1 MIPQTVRRG
10 TSSDAERKLFRV
22 IRDDLS
28 DEWTV
33 LHSLGLAGHERKPW
47 AEVDFVLI
55 GPPGVYCLEV
65 KGGRIRREA
74 GRWFF
79 TDRAGRTTEKGEGPF
94 EQVGGA
100 SAALA
105 GHLFARMP

>member
-1 MIPQTVRRG
+1 MLPQTVRRD
-10 TSSDAERKLFRV
+10 TASDAERKLFRI

-28 DEWTV
+28 DDWTA

-47 AEVDFVLI
+47 AEIDFVLV
-55 GPPGVYCLEV
+55 GPDGVYSLEV
-65 KGGRIRREA
+65 KGGRISREA
-74 GRWFF
+74 GKWSF
-79 TDRAGRTTEKGEGPF
+79 TDRTGRTTVKDEGPF

-105 GHLFARMP
+105 